1 MSLCR
6 KQESNLH
13 RPFGRMDFKSIVS
26 TNSTIAASS
35 YQDLKNKEKIRIKNE
50 FRVFI
55 FSNSLLSFLNF
66 LMSALLEDTCV
77 LALIFNSTKDWTN
90 CLKLAIIFALS
101 DMICSFI
108 L

>member
-66 LMSALLEDTCV
+66 LMSALLEDSFN
-77 LALIFNSTKDWTN
+77 LIRDIEDSKSIILQTKIVI
-90 CLKLAIIFALS
+90 KK
-101 DMICSFI
+101 
-108 L
+108 

>member
-13 RPFGRMDFKSIVS
+13 YPFGQMDFKSIVS

-35 YQDLKNKEKIRIKNE
+35 NQDLKNKEKILIKNE
-50 FRVFI
+50 FLVFI
-55 FSNSLLSFLNF
+55 FSNSLLSFFNF

-77 LALIFNSTKDWTN
+77 LAFVFNSTKD
-90 CLKLAIIFALS
+90 
-101 DMICSFI
+101 
-108 L
+108 